1 MLTKLYCSLSACRPQ
16 ASALKNIIVT
26 FVKKNLMNEKE
37 KWMQRAIEVAKLGS
51 GYVHPNPL
59 VGCVIVKDG
68 NIISEGY
75 HQYYG
80 GAHAEV
86 NAVKNLEKQGFQEW
100 DKVEMYV
107 TLEPCSH
114 FGKMPPCTNLILEK
128 GIKKVFI
135 ATVDVNPVVAGKGI
149 EKLKQNDVYV
159 EVGILEQEARELNKR
174 FFMYH
179 LNKRPYIILKWA
191 ESKDGFISKINF
203 LSREENIIS
212 SDEALKIV
220 HLWRSEEQSILVGY
234 NTVIA
239 DNPQL
244 NVRLVKGKNPVKIVL
259 DKNLNLDI
267 EKYQVFKGDEKV
279 IVFNS
284 LNDKEERNIIFKKI
298 NWENKV
304 EEILKN
310 LYEVQIV
317 SVLIE
322 GGRKTLQEFL
332 DKKMFDEI
340 RIIKSKEKIFNEGI
354 KTPDLLDDLKCV
366 EKIELEKDMIEVW
379 KKQ

>member
-86 NAVKNLEKQGFQEW
+86 NAVKKLEKQGFQEW

-114 FGKMPPCTNLILEK
+114 FGKTPPCTNLILEK

-220 HLWRSEEQSILVGY
+220 HLWRNEEQSILVGY

-284 LNDKEERNIIFKKI
+284 LNDKEEGNIILKKI

-310 LYEVQIV
+310 LYEFQIV

-322 GGRKTLQEFL
+322 GGRKTLQDFL

-354 KTPDLLDDLKCV
+354 KSPDLPDDLKCV
-366 EKIELEKDMIEVW
+366 EKIELEKDVIEILR
-379 KKQ
+379 

>member
-1 MLTKLYCSLSACRPQ
+1 
-16 ASALKNIIVT
+16 
-26 FVKKNLMNEKE
+26 MNEKE

-86 NAVKNLEKQGFQEW
+86 NAVKKLEKQGFQEW

-114 FGKMPPCTNLILEK
+114 FGKTPPCTNLILEK

>member
-1 MLTKLYCSLSACRPQ
+1 
-16 ASALKNIIVT
+16 
-26 FVKKNLMNEKE
+26 MNEKE
-37 KWMQRAIEVAKLGS
+37 KWMHRAIELAKLGS
-51 GYVHPNPL
+51 GYVHPNPS

-114 FGKMPPCTNLILEK
+114 FGKTPPCTNLILEK

-135 ATVDVNPVVAGKGI
+135 ATIDVNPVVAGKGI
-149 EKLKQNDVYV
+149 EKLKQNEVYV

-191 ESKDGFISKINF
+191 ESKDGFISKIKF
-203 LSREENIIS
+203 LNREENVIS
-212 SDEALKIV
+212 SNEALKIV
-220 HLWRSEEQSILVGY
+220 HQWRSEEQSILVGY
-234 NTVIA
+234 NTVVA

-259 DKNLNLDI
+259 GKNLNLDI
-267 EKYQVFKGDEKV
+267 EKYQVFKGNEKV

-284 LNDKEERNIIFKKI
+284 LNDKEEGNIIFKKI

-304 EEILKN
+304 EAILKN
-310 LYEVQIV
+310 LYEFQIV
-317 SVLIE
+317 SILIE
-322 GGRKTLQEFL
+322 GGRKTLQDFL

-340 RIIKSKEKIFNEGI
+340 RIIKSKEKIFKEGI
-354 KTPDLLDDLKCV
+354 KSPDLPDDLKCV
-366 EKIELEKDMIEVW
+366 EKIELEKDVIEVW

>member
-1 MLTKLYCSLSACRPQ
+1 
-16 ASALKNIIVT
+16 
-26 FVKKNLMNEKE
+26 MNEKE
-37 KWMQRAIEVAKLGS
+37 KWMRRAIEVAKLGS

-75 HQYYG
+75 HQYFG

-100 DKVEMYV
+100 DKVEMFV

-114 FGKMPPCTNLILEK
+114 FGKTPPCTNLILEK

-149 EKLKQNDVYV
+149 EILKQNGVYV
-159 EVGILEQEARELNKR
+159 EVGILEQEARELNRR

-191 ESKDGFISKINF
+191 ESKDGFISKIIF
-203 LSREENIIS
+203 FSREENIIS
-212 SDEALKIV
+212 SYEALKIV
-220 HLWRSEEQSILVGY
+220 HQWRSEEQSILVGY
-234 NTVIA
+234 NTVVA

-244 NVRLVKGKNPVKIVL
+244 NVRLVNGKNPTKVVL

-284 LNDKEERNIIFKKI
+284 LNDKEDGNIIFKKI

-310 LYEVQIV
+310 LYEFQIV
-317 SVLIE
+317 SILIE
-322 GGRKTLQEFL
+322 GGRKTLQDFL

-340 RIIKSKEKIFNEGI
+340 RIIKSKEKIFKEGI
-354 KTPDLLDDLKCV
+354 KSPDLPDDLKCV
-366 EKIELEKDMIEVW
+366 EKIELEKDVIEIL
-379 KKQ
+379 K